1 MTISSKNC
9 LGTNYTKNNIAQ
21 TISLVN
27 ESVLWYCD
35 TIKYMKVLSENRKGA
50 FDYNIL
56 EKYEAGIVLFG
67 QEVKSIKTGHI
78 NLGGGYVV
86 IRQEEPFLIGIKVPP
101 YQPNNVGANYD
112 QERSRKLL
120 LNKKEIDYL
129 IGKSS
134 QKGFSM
140 IPLKIY
146 EKNGRIKLEFG
157 LAKGK
162 KKYDK
167 KESIKKRDIQREI
180 NRELG
185 E

>member
-1 MTISSKNC
+1 M
-9 LGTNYTKNNIAQ
+9 A
-21 TISLVN
+21 
-27 ESVLWYCD
+27 
-35 TIKYMKVLSENRKGA
+35 KVYSENKKGL

-56 EKYEAGIVLFG
+56 EKFEAGVVLFG

-78 NLGGGYVV
+78 NLAGSYVALK
-86 IRQEEPFLIGIKVPP
+86 QGEPYLVGVKVPP
-101 YQPNNVGANYD
+101 YQPNNVGADYN
-112 QERSRKLL
+112 ENRERKLL

-134 QKGFSM
+134 QKGFSLV
-140 IPLKIY
+140 PLKIY
-146 EKNGRIKLEFG
+146 EKHGRIKLEFG

-167 KESIKKRDIQREI
+167 KEKIKKRDIDREVS
-180 NRELG
+180 RELSR